1 MTDYYLIAL
10 EEIGE
15 IIDLTEDLMIEDRD
29 SERVQIAR
37 KRIDLVNKIKERKYN
52 VNLGISND

>member
-1 MTDYYLIAL
+1 MTDYYLITL

-15 IIDLTEDLMIEDRD
+15 IIDLTEDSMIEDRD
-29 SERVQIAR
+29 FERVKIAK

-52 VNLGISND
+52 INPGLLND